1 MGTTRRCVVKIGTA
15 LLTNDGRGLD
25 HDALGDWA
33 DQIARLVKSGVEV
46 ALVSSGSIAEG
57 VRRLGWTT
65 RPQAV
70 HELQAAAAVGQMG
83 LVQSYESRFQRHGLH
98 SAQILL
104 THDDIA
110 ERERYLN
117 ARSTLRT
124 LLGLAV
130 VPVVNENDTI
140 STEEIRFG
148 DNDTVAGLVAN
159 LVEADTLII
168 LTDQEGLFTADPR
181 HDTSAH
187 LIRQGRAGDPEL
199 YAMAGP
205 GGKFGRGGMQTKL
218 RAAELAARS
227 GTVTVIAS
235 GREPDVLTQIVAGE
249 PIGTRLSAN
258 EPVMAARKRWLAGQ
272 LQVAGQ
278 LVLDAGASGVL
289 RTKGRSLLPVGVRSV
304 LGEFSRGAVVACID
318 ETGEEV
324 ARGLV
329 SYSSDEV
336 RRIQGRPSGEIAS
349 ILGFV
354 IEPELIHR
362 DNLVVTGAARTK
374 SAADTSQA

>member
-1 MGTTRRCVVKIGTA
+1 MANVRRCVVKIGSA
-15 LLTNDGRGLD
+15 LLTNDGKGLD
-25 HDALGDWA
+25 HTALGGWA
-33 DQIARLVKSGVEV
+33 DQIAELVKSGCEV

-57 VRRLGWTT
+57 ISRLGWKQ

-70 HELQAAAAVGQMG
+70 HKLQAAAAVGQMG

-110 ERERYLN
+110 DRERYLN

-124 LLGLAV
+124 LMQLSV
-130 VPVVNENDTI
+130 VPVINENDTV

-148 DNDTVAGLVAN
+148 DNDAVAGLVAN
-159 LVEADTLII
+159 LVEADFLYI
-168 LTDQEGLFTADPR
+168 LTDQAGLLTADPAIEPAA
-181 HDTSAH
+181 T
-187 LIRQGRAGDPEL
+187 LVKEGRSGDPDL
-199 YAMAGP
+199 YRLAGR
-205 GGKFGRGGMQTKL
+205 GGRFGRGGMLTKL

-235 GREPDVLTQIVAGE
+235 GREPNVILRLAAGE
-249 PIGTRLSAN
+249 RIGTRLGGGQA
-258 EPVMAARKRWLAGQ
+258 VMAARKRWLAGQ
-272 LQVAGQ
+272 MQVAGK
-278 LVLDAGASGVL
+278 LVLDAGAVGVL
-289 RTKGRSLLPVGVRSV
+289 RTEGRSLLPVGVKGV
-304 LGEFSRGAVVACID
+304 IGTFSRGSVVVCVSEEGA
-318 ETGEEV
+318 EV

-336 RRIQGRPSGEIAS
+336 RQLQGRPSADIATT
-349 ILGFV
+349 LGFV

-362 DNLVVTGAARTK
+362 DNLVVTAPGVE
-374 SAADTSQA
+374 AD